1 MPGRVLITR
10 VIPEVGM
17 KILQNNNFNCRVHDQ
32 GRPISRSE
40 FEEAIKET
48 DAVLSMLNDRID
60 ADLLDLAPKLK
71 IVANLAAGTDNIDLE
86 ACTERGIAVTNT
98 PGALTEATAD
108 LAMALLLAGARHLVR
123 ADQYLREGKFNGWD
137 PLLFTGA
144 ALNGKTLGIIGM
156 GRIGQAVAK
165 RARSFGLKIV
175 YHNRNA
181 LPKEISSPLEA
192 EYLSLDELVG
202 SSDFISLHLPY
213 SREVHH
219 LIDDRRLRMM
229 KPAAYLINTAR
240 GAHVDEKSLVEH
252 LRAGNITGAALDVF
266 EHEPQTAPGLTD
278 LGNVTLLPHIGSATM
293 EARSEMARMA
303 AESIAAV
310 LNGEMPN
317 NILNPQVL
325 NRN

>member
-1 MPGRVLITR
+1 MPGRVIITR
-10 VIPEVGM
+10 VIPQEGM
-17 KILQNNNFNCRVHDQ
+17 KILENNKFNCRVNDR
-32 GRPISRSE
+32 GRPFSRTE

-60 ADLLDLAPKLK
+60 ADLLDLAPNLK
-71 IVANLAAGTDNIDLE
+71 IVANLAAGTDNVDHE
-86 ACTERGIAVTNT
+86 ACNKRGIAVTNT
-98 PGALTEATAD
+98 PGVLTEATAD
-108 LAMALLLAGARHLVR
+108 LAIALLLAASRHLVR

-144 ALNGKTLGIIGM
+144 ALNGKTLGIVGM

-165 RARSFGLKIV
+165 RARGFGLKIV
-175 YHNRNA
+175 YHNRNK
-181 LPKEISSPLEA
+181 LPEEITSQLEA
-192 EYLSLDELVG
+192 EYLSLDDLVK

-213 SREVHH
+213 NREVHH
-219 LIDDRRLRMM
+219 LIDNRRLGMM
-229 KPAAYLINTAR
+229 KTDAYLINTAR
-240 GAHVDEKSLVEH
+240 GAHIDEKSLVEH
-252 LRAGNITGAALDVF
+252 LKAGNIAGAALDVF

-278 LGNVTLLPHIGSATM
+278 LDNVTLLPHIGSATM

-310 LNGEMPN
+310 LNGKMPN

-325 NRN
+325 N